1 MSLTAARTAYTH
13 GGGSNPTRT
22 AGRGEPVR
30 RELPTDRTLER
41 AVFAPT
47 IQTSRLTLRPH
58 RMADADA
65 WYGIQSDTEVLRF
78 LPWPERTPEQSL
90 AHLRRRTMSTVLARR
105 DDFLALAVERDGTLI
120 GDVSMH
126 LRVVPPEHREVEAGW
141 LLGSAH
147 SGHGYAVEAAS
158 ALLVFAFTE
167 LRAMT
172 ASAVIDERNLKS
184 LALAGR
190 LGFIRERR
198 TNGRWRLLL
207 THRMLLA
214 AGVPGRL

>member
-1 MSLTAARTAYTH
+1 MSLTAARTASAH
-13 GGGSNPTRT
+13 GGALGSTRT
-22 AGRGEPVR
+22 DGGGAPVR
-30 RELPTDRTLER
+30 QGHPADRTLER

-65 WYGIQSDTEVLRF
+65 WYGIQSDPEVLRF
-78 LPWPERTPEQSL
+78 LPWPERTREQSL

-105 DDFLALAVERDGTLI
+105 DDFLALAVEHDGTLI

-126 LRVVPPEHREVEAGW
+126 LRVVPPAHREVEAGW

-147 SGHGYAVEAAS
+147 SGHGYAVEAAA
-158 ALLVFAFTE
+158 ALLAFAFTG
-167 LRAMT
+167 LRAAT
-172 ASAVIDERNLKS
+172 ASAIIDERNVKS
-184 LALAGR
+184 LALAHR
-190 LGFIRERR
+190 LGFVRQRC

-214 AGVPGRL
+214 AGTERG